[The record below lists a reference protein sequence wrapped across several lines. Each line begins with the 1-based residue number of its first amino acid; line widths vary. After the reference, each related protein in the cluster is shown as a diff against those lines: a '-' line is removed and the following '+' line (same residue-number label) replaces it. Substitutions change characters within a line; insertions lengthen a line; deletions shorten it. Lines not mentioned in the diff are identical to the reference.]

1 MSLLKNALAKNY
13 IGDIYE
19 ASYGFFCSVADEIE
33 FVNPNKISHAEKF
46 RLADRYGMRYF
57 STPDIDNYFKKYLK
71 YNRYD
76 IMGEL
81 ELENPFIK
89 DVIDVYANEKKIY
102 ATLVMN
108 LRLDVSKYIANEFY
122 EAIKPERMFSYF
134 EEESDIKIVSYYIQV
149 EFKID
154 NILKDFKIKSVSKY
168 KPKRRIPKN
177 GLSYDN
183 NMVPNIDFE
192 TMAKKIRDKYGVT
205 TPIDIEK
212 LLYETGL
219 NVDTSFSLDD
229 KTHGL
234 ICLFDGYI
242 KSYNQIYLIK
252 ENTILIDREHIKNY
266 GIGSYRFNILHEIV
280 HFEYHK
286 YYLTLKR
293 QLAGFYYI
301 VIDKEATL
309 KNIEDQA
316 NKVASLLLVPSDEL
330 SKMLIDNYIKYD
342 FYFAEN
348 KSEILIKISNSLS
361 KYFNCSKTCMH
372 QRIKAIGFYTADIDT
387 QEYSRTYKAKYFDSD
402 EFFAHRIRR
411 YYLNNTIFGHKKL
424 VKRA

>member
-1 MSLLKNALAKNY
+1 MSLLKNVLAKNY

-33 FVNPNKISHAEKF
+33 FVNPNKLSHAEKF
-46 RLADRYGMRYF
+46 RLADKYDVRNL
-57 STPDIDNYFKKYLK
+57 SVPDIDNYFKKYLK

-108 LRLDVSKYIANEFY
+108 L
-122 EAIKPERMFSYF
+122 
-134 EEESDIKIVSYYIQV
+134 
-149 EFKID
+149 
-154 NILKDFKIKSVSKY
+154 
-168 KPKRRIPKN
+168 
-177 GLSYDN
+177 
-183 NMVPNIDFE
+183 
-192 TMAKKIRDKYGVT
+192 
-205 TPIDIEK
+205 K
-212 LLYETGL
+212 L
-219 NVDTSFSLDD
+219 D

-242 KSYNQIYLIK
+242 KSYNQLYLIK
-252 ENTILIDREHIKNY
+252 ENTILIDREHIKNF
-266 GIGSYRFNILHEIV
+266 GIGSYRFNVLHEIV

-293 QLAGFYYI
+293 QLAGIPYV

-330 SKMLIDNYIKYD
+330 SKMLIDNYMKYD

-348 KSEILIKISNSLS
+348 KNDILIKISNSLS
-361 KYFNCSKTCMH
+361 KYFNCSKTCMN

-387 QEYSRTYKAKYFDSD
+387 QAYSRTYKAKYFDSD
-402 EFFAHRIRR
+402 EFFAHRRGR
-411 YYLNNTIFGHKKL
+411 YYSYKTISEHKKL